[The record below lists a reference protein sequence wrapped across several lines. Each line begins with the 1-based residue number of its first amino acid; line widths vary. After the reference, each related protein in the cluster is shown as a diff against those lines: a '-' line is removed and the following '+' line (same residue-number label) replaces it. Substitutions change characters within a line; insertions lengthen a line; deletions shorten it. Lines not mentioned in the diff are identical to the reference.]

1 MKDIVYDIC
10 ERMLEGSPERSY
22 KRLNPALRSTLMNCI
37 EADLPFRPDT
47 FGRIYKSLRGSW
59 WFGDGAGS
67 HIGEH
72 FYSAACSLNHASAQ
86 QSFEAFA
93 KRPAVLWEENAK
105 TPERL
110 HVGSQ
115 FTWQGRYV
123 TVTSMREDSL
133 VACTYKDYRS
143 TMHGLKVGAT
153 VGYDPEYVITSSK
166 KVGNSHSLTVQ
177 KAPKTSGEREIA
189 KRFVIHYAAIA
200 TLRRTAKARVKAVLD
215 KIASCDPEKDA
226 QKLTAEIN
234 AEHFRHFELEE
245 INAAFG
251 RRKEFLANES
261 AIQAWRDCKHG
272 AWIAIKGI
280 ALRVNGDLVECSNGN
295 SVSRAAVERALPA
308 VLANRN
314 QSLSL
319 SIPLDH
325 HQINR
330 VGSSGV
336 KVGCTLVPWSE
347 VEFIASQLKT

>member
-1 MKDIVYDIC
+1 MKKNKDIVYNIIQQ
-10 ERMLEGSPERSY
+10 MLDNSPERSY
-22 KRLNPALRSTLMNCI
+22 KRLNPALRNALGNCI
-37 EADLPFRPDT
+37 EADLPFQLDT
-47 FGRIYKSLRGSW
+47 FERIYKTLRGGW

-72 FYSAACSLNHASAQ
+72 FYSTACNLNHASAQ

-123 TVTSMREDSL
+123 TVTSMRDDSL

-143 TMHGLKVGAT
+143 TVPGLKVGAT
-153 VGYDPEYVITSSK
+153 IGYDPEYVITSSK
-166 KVGNSHSLTVQ
+166 KSGNSHSLTVQ
-177 KAPKTSGEREIA
+177 KAPKTSGDREIS
-189 KRFVIHYAAIA
+189 KRFVIPYAAIA

-226 QKLTAEIN
+226 KKITDEIN

-251 RRKEFLANES
+251 RRREFPWGEVDRIAPQLA
-261 AIQAWRDCKHG
+261 
-272 AWIAIKGI
+272 
-280 ALRVNGDLVECSNGN
+280 
-295 SVSRAAVERALPA
+295 
-308 VLANRN
+308 
-314 QSLSL
+314 
-319 SIPLDH
+319 
-325 HQINR
+325 
-330 VGSSGV
+330 
-336 KVGCTLVPWSE
+336 
-347 VEFIASQLKT
+347 